1 MKGVHKF
8 CPDTGVDLSDEQ
20 HYDRRGI
27 SRRAPDDSDIADDHW
42 GDHPE
47 GLLTN
52 GELVSSRYAI
62 ANYFRRCHR
71 RHHDQEDAQ
80 LYRSMALA
88 VRRLKTR
95 TDNPWDVWIWYA
107 LAERLARKDYDV
119 VWMLDHAEARCPRC
133 SGVLKFETTARG
145 LQPKCAVNCRDQ
157 WNQDYLDAEIE
168 ELVLSTYNKAFPD
181 DAISKRHELEIL
193 GLE

>member
-8 CPDTGVDLSDEQ
+8 CPETGVELSKEQ

-27 SRRAPDDSDIADDHW
+27 ARRAPDDSDIADYRW
-42 GDHPE
+42 GARPE

-62 ANYFRRCHR
+62 ANYFRRCHL
-71 RHHDQEDAQ
+71 RHHDEEHDQ

-95 TDNPWDVWIWYA
+95 TDNPWDLWIWYA
-107 LAERLARKDYDV
+107 LAERLARKDFDV
-119 VWMLDHAEARCPRC
+119 PWMLDHVEARCPRC
-133 SGVLKFETTARG
+133 SGVLKFEPTVRG
-145 LQPKCAVNCRDQ
+145 LQAKCAVNCRDE
-157 WNQDYLDAEIE
+157 WNQSYVDSDIE
-168 ELVLSTYNKAFPD
+168 EKVLATFNTAFPD
-181 DAISKRHELEIL
+181 DAISKPHELEVL
-193 GLE
+193 HFE